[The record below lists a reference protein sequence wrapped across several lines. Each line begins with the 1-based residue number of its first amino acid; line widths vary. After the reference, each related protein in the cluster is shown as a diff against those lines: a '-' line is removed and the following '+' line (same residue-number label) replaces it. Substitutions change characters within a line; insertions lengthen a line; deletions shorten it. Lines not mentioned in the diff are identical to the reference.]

1 MTAQI
6 KKMFARIHPG
16 VSWLQPWLMA
26 SCLLVLVTAVA
37 IPAFAAGDAER
48 GAEIYTV
55 RCALCH
61 GDEGDGMGPATE
73 RLNPPPRDF
82 TMAQYKIRTT
92 GFEEIAPADAD
103 LVRMIHDGMPGTAMP
118 GWGDLLSEQDID
130 DLVVFIK
137 TLAGLEEEE
146 PGKPI
151 DYGNQVA
158 ISAESIEQGSQIF
171 HDDDRCSECHGQG
184 GKGDAV
190 KKLKDDSGYRTW
202 PRNLTK
208 PWTFRGSNDPRDI
221 YTRITTGIAGTQMPS
236 FDDPASENR
245 LSIEQ
250 RWHVANYVNSLAKTD
265 KVVRPENTVIRAARV
280 EGRVPTA
287 PDDPQ
292 WQQALSTTFLLVPQ
306 LIAEERFF
314 TPTNDT
320 ITVRAVYNEEEIAFH
335 LEWDDRTRSI
345 PGDKAAE
352 KIADPE
358 ISEDMV
364 AIQLPMALPRGTEK
378 PYFLRGDA
386 SHPVNLW
393 SWHSGTADSAPR
405 VSLRN
410 ARGLTDTI
418 ERDPVAVGL
427 EGMGSYQDGTWQVV
441 VRRTRV
447 TADPTQD
454 LQFIEGAFIP
464 VAFSAWDGSNSE
476 QGSAHTLTTWYW
488 LLLKPPPGNQPWLY
502 AGFAFVLIL
511 LLELWWAR
519 SAQRRRRI

>member
-1 MTAQI
+1 MKITIGIRLILAAALAALFLAAPASA
-6 KKMFARIHPG
+6 KPG
-16 VSWLQPWLMA
+16 NA
-26 SCLLVLVTAVA
+26 DRAKA
-37 IPAFAAGDAER
+37 IYAK
-48 GAEIYTV
+48 
-55 RCALCH
+55 RCVLCH
-61 GDEGDGMGPATE
+61 GVEGDGSGVE
-73 RLNPPPRDF
+73 GDRLNPPPRDF
-82 TMAQYKIRTT
+82 SEGQYKFRTT
-92 GFEEIAPADAD
+92 HFDDALPND
-103 LVRMIHDGMPGTAMP
+103 EDIFRMIHDGMPGTAMP
-118 GWGDLLSEQDID
+118 GWSDVLSEQDMW
-130 DLVVFIK
+130 DLVVYLKKFG
-137 TLAGLEEEE
+137 GLDED
-146 PGKPI
+146 KPEKQI
-151 DYGNQVA
+151 DYGTQIV
-158 ISAESIEQGSQIF
+158 SSPESIAAGKKLF
-171 HDDDRCSECHGQG
+171 GDRCTECHGDD

-190 KKLKDDSGYRTW
+190 KRLKSDGGARTW

-265 KVVRPENTVIRAARV
+265 KVVRPENTVIRAVRV

-292 WQQALSTTFLLVPQ
+292 WQQALPTTFLLVPQ
-306 LIAEERFF
+306 LIAEKRFF

-352 KIADPE
+352 KIADPG
-358 ISEDMV
+358 ISEDAV
-364 AIQLPMALPRGTEK
+364 AIQLPLALPRGTEK
-378 PYFLRGDA
+378 PYFLRGNV

-393 SWHSGTADSAPR
+393 SWHSGTTDSAPR

-418 ERDPVAVGL
+418 ERDPAAVGL
-427 EGMGSYQDGTWQVV
+427 EGDGSYQDGTWQVV
-441 VRRTRV
+441 VGRPLV

-519 SAQRRRRI
+519 SARRRTRS